1 MNQSRGP
8 LHIAIEGPIGAGKT
22 TLAKRLAASFDSQLL
37 LEQAEDNPFL
47 KRFYRHRR
55 DNALATQLFFLFQRA
70 QLLEQRQQGDLFNA
84 GTVADFMIE
93 KDPLF
98 AGINLDSHELALY
111 QKVYEQLAPE
121 ASSPDL
127 TIYLQAPTSTLLSR
141 VRQRGI
147 LSEQAIEKRY
157 LEQINEAYAE
167 FFLYYDASPLLIV
180 NADEIDF
187 ANSDDQYQ
195 ELVDYLLEIRSGRH
209 YFNPTFF

>member
-1 MNQSRGP
+1 M
-8 LHIAIEGPIGAGKT
+8 
-22 TLAKRLAASFDSQLL
+22 
-37 LEQAEDNPFL
+37 
-47 KRFYRHRR
+47 
-55 DNALATQLFFLFQRA
+55 
-70 QLLEQRQQGDLFNA
+70 
-84 GTVADFMIE
+84 
-93 KDPLF
+93 F

-111 QKVYEQLAPE
+111 QKVYDQLAPE

-141 VRQRGI
+141 IRQRGI

>member
-1 MNQSRGP
+1 MNQTSAP
-8 LHIAIEGPIGAGKT
+8 THIAIEGPIGAGKT
-22 TLAKRLAASFDSQLL
+22 TLARRLATTLDSQLM
-37 LEQAEDNPFL
+37 LEQAEENPFL

-98 AGINLDSHELALY
+98 ARINLDQHELALY

-141 VRQRGI
+141 IRQRGI